1 MKANDLIVRLKEIVE
16 IHGDLEVS
24 VMQEHNA
31 KKDGIHQIESE
42 VTDVACSP
50 KDRVVIIGK
59 ELI

>member
-1 MKANDLIVRLKEIVE
+1 MKASSLIQQLNEIVT
-16 IHGDLEVS
+16 IHGDLDVS
-24 VMQEHNA
+24 VMQEHQA

-50 KDRVVIIGK
+50 KDKIIIIGQ